1 MALAAK
7 RYFCLK
13 GAEQMNYQNEWLLL
27 EAEDEIDEVE
37 HRPPTEEFLF
47 YQAVTNGDVEAVR
60 KNCEQKRFL
69 DGKGGRGVVTESR
82 HKFKVPFCDYHGDG
96 YADVQAERDGAG
108 AGFSDERFLYSE
120 TG

>member
-47 YQAVTNGDVEAVR
+47 YQAGTHGDVEAVR
-60 KNCEQKRFL
+60 NICAQTRCL
-69 DGKGGRGVVTESR
+69 DGTGGGVLSRNPVTNL
-82 HKFKVPFCDYHGDG
+82 KY
-96 YADVQAERDGAG
+96 Q
-108 AGFSDERFLYSE
+108 
-120 TG
+120 

>member
-37 HRPPTEEFLF
+37 HRPSISLQENFFISAP
-47 YQAVTNGDVEAVR
+47 V
-60 KNCEQKRFL
+60 
-69 DGKGGRGVVTESR
+69 
-82 HKFKVPFCDYHGDG
+82 
-96 YADVQAERDGAG
+96 
-108 AGFSDERFLYSE
+108 
-120 TG
+120 